1 MDIEESKGERYCC
14 AVCGTDFD
22 SEASGGLCPRCLL
35 ANALSEEPQPLQ
47 LVGTQ
52 VSHYEILEKLG
63 AGSMG
68 VVYAAR
74 DVRLGRPVAISFLPA
89 DSCWTPAPVD
99 DSSTKPGRRLISII
113 PTSAQSMTWA
123 NSRIGPSSSW
133 S

>member
-1 MDIEESKGERYCC
+1 MDIEESKGRDCC
-14 AVCGTDFD
+14 AVCGADFD

-35 ANALSEEPQPLQ
+35 ANALLEDPQTQ

-74 DVRLGRPVAISFLPA
+74 DVRLGRPVAIKFLP
-89 DSCWTPAPVD
+89 DGLLLDPRRHQVPARR
-99 DSSTKPGRRLISII
+99 KPERCHRPPSG
-113 PTSAQSMTWA
+113 QS
-123 NSRIGPSSSW
+123 R
-133 S
+133 